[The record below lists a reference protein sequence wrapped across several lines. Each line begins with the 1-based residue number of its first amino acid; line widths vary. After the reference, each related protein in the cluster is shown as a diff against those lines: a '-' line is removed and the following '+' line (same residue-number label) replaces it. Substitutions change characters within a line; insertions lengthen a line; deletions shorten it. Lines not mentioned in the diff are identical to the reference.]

1 MFWYSSNVM
10 KGGAKVDSY
19 SIEQTKQ
26 LSYEKVIDELMTDY
40 GQQILQLVM
49 QYVHNRAVAEDLT
62 QEIFVKCY
70 NALPTFHFDSSVK
83 TWLWRIAINHTKDY
97 LKSWYAK
104 NVETAQDEL
113 FAQVKSETSVEQ
125 QVIQLEEDD
134 ELARAVFDLPMKYR
148 EVIYLC
154 YYEEQSMKEIAAVL
168 QLNESTVKTRL
179 RTAKQLLKKRLER
192 V

>member
-1 MFWYSSNVM
+1 MT
-10 KGGAKVDSY
+10 SY
-19 SIEQTKQ
+19 SLNKTNEQ
-26 LSYEKVIDELMTDY
+26 SYEALLDELMNDY
-40 GQQILQLVM
+40 GQSILQLVM

-70 NALPTFHFDSSVK
+70 QALPTFHFQSSVK

-104 NVETAQDEL
+104 HVATASDDMFTQTQSADCVEAQIV
-113 FAQVKSETSVEQ
+113 QQEQ
-125 QVIQLEEDD
+125 DD
-134 ELARAVFDLPMKYR
+134 ALVRAVLALPVKYR

-154 YYEEQSMKEIAAVL
+154 YYEEQSMKEIADIM

-192 V
+192 EERG